1 MIVNTILAHN
11 GPVYGLLTLKNGNLV
26 SVGDTSIKMWDV
38 NSAALISAANA
49 PYYIVSLKMLNNGY
63 LMTQTWYNFL
73 YFWNANDLSSIFSF
87 ANYDSS
93 IFTLLQNATL
103 LAHLVD
109 SNKIDVASFVD
120 LSLKKS
126 IFCQSNIKA
135 LAEMPN
141 GYLASGMSDN
151 SIKIWNIT
159 DGFLKKTLVGHNATV
174 NLLLVLK
181 NGFLASSS
189 DDNTIKI
196 WNGKDGSLKK
206 TFSGH
211 TSSINNLLQIN
222 EGALASVSTDNTIKV
237 WNLISGGLMSTLE
250 GHTGAINRFLVL
262 QNGYLASGSA
272 DKTIKIWN

>member
-1 MIVNTILAHN
+1 M
-11 GPVYGLLTLKNGNLV
+11 
-26 SVGDTSIKMWDV
+26 
-38 NSAALISAANA
+38 
-49 PYYIVSLKMLNNGY
+49 
-63 LMTQTWYNFL
+63 
-73 YFWNANDLSSIFSF
+73 YFWNAKDLSSIFSF

-159 DGFLKKTLVGHNATV
+159 DGLLKKTLVGHNATV

-181 NGFLASSS
+181 NGFLASL
-189 DDNTIKI
+189 IKI
-196 WNGKDGSLKK
+196 
-206 TFSGH
+206 
-211 TSSINNLLQIN
+211 
-222 EGALASVSTDNTIKV
+222 
-237 WNLISGGLMSTLE
+237 WNLISGGLISTLE